1 MTTALPAA
9 LRAFLERVAHAP
21 STLALDYDG
30 TLAPFRICREAA
42 TPLPEVLTTLRGIAS
57 EPSTH
62 LVVVSGR
69 PVAELA
75 ALLRVDPRPEL
86 WGAHG
91 WEHLGPHAATT
102 AAHAATAEATRALDS
117 AERVLRNV
125 LAAARVERKVAS
137 IAVHWR
143 GLDRTTARE
152 TEHLAR
158 STFDEVL
165 RDDIEGR
172 TGLELRAFDGGVEL
186 RARGHDKGEV
196 VRTLLA
202 RSPGTPLLYA
212 GDDDTDEDAFMALRG
227 VAHGLGVR
235 VGVGVGAE
243 RSTSA
248 TLTLDAHALPELL
261 VAWLAA
267 TRRAAT
273 PPHASA

>member
-1 MTTALPAA
+1 MTTALPAV
-9 LRAFLERVAHAP
+9 LQAFMECVARAP

-30 TLAPFRICREAA
+30 TLAPFQMCREAV
-42 TPLPEVLTTLRGIAS
+42 TPPPEVLTTLCGIAS
-57 EPSTH
+57 EPATR

-75 ALLRVDPRPEL
+75 ALLRVEPRPEL

-91 WEHLGPHAATT
+91 WEHLDPHAAVTT
-102 AAHAATAEATRALDS
+102 AHATSAKAAHALDG

-125 LAAARVERKVAS
+125 LPAARVERKVAS

-158 STFDEVL
+158 STFDQVL

-172 TGLELRAFDGGVEL
+172 TGLELRTFDGGLEL
-186 RARGHDKGEV
+186 RAQGHDKGEV
-196 VRTLLA
+196 IRTLLA

-212 GDDDTDEDAFMALRG
+212 GDDDTDEDAFMALQG

-235 VGVGVGAE
+235 VGVQ

-261 VAWLAA
+261 AAWLAA
-267 TRRAAT
+267 TRRVVT